1 MVIGILY
8 FAGTVVYASEYYDSS
23 PTWFKVVMLLLLIA
37 TVGYALWQEE
47 KTKYKITELE
57 AKVSEL
63 QPYFTPEQVR
73 RMTPEEVR
81 KNYTAIMKSM
91 EKWN

>member
-1 MVIGILY
+1 MVIGICY
-8 FAGTVVYASEYYDSS
+8 FAGALAYASAYYDSS

-37 TVGYALWQEE
+37 TFGYALWQEE
-47 KTKYKITELE
+47 KTKDRIAELE

-73 RMTPEEVR
+73 RMTLEEVR